1 METDHRPIALS
12 ALARGLRL
20 WGAITPERRHAATP
34 SPTGHRSDPKGAE
47 AMIDNF
53 ELIILRI
60 TIGVVAVIGV
70 VFATGYIYV

>member
-1 METDHRPIALS
+1 
-12 ALARGLRL
+12 
-20 WGAITPERRHAATP
+20 
-34 SPTGHRSDPKGAE
+34 
-47 AMIDNF
+47 MIDNF